1 MFDSFF
7 EDILFEVIKLLY
19 QLADLLFYL
28 LSSHI
33 YLLAFMD
40 QQLVQL
46 FTVQLLEVVFQLLY
60 FLLLISE
67 SLEEKFHLL
76 AFILLF
82 LRCYLLLNL
91 TRFFIF
97 LHLFLKLFQLA
108 MNILPLLLKLTFFLS
123 KPQLVK
129 SWLNRYTC
137 LS

>member
-91 TRFFIF
+91 TRLFIF